1 MPLAKSFLL
10 PMVEAVED
18 TPVTVVDS
26 QGLVEEAVELVAQE
40 PSAQAHKL
48 PQQMLEV
55 MEETQQVRVRH
66 GLAELM
72 VIH

>member
-1 MPLAKSFLL
+1 
-10 PMVEAVED
+10 MVGVAED
-18 TPVTVVDS
+18 TPVIVVDV
-26 QGLVEEAVELVAQE
+26 QGLVEEVVELEVLAQL
-40 PSAQAHKL
+40 AQAHKL

-55 MEETQQVRVRH
+55 MEETQHLRVRH